1 LVLPSSCILYNL
13 QYLVIKVLMAMYS
26 VSHVF
31 IVIVVVVMVTVMV
44 MIMKM
49 VMCRAAWRHCHR
61 KLVAGSAT

>member
-1 LVLPSSCILYNL
+1 
-13 QYLVIKVLMAMYS
+13 MAMYS

-31 IVIVVVVMVTVMV
+31 IVIVVVMVTVMV